1 MPESTTPGSTLYSA
15 LPHATLIPQKN
26 RRISVIWVIPLLAAM
41 VALGIA
47 VQRIL
52 SEGPTITIIL
62 KAAQGIEAGKT
73 FIKYK
78 DVNIGQVTAVQ
89 LSEDYSK
96 VKVTAKIA
104 KSAAGLIVEDAQ
116 FWVVEP
122 RISLSGVSG
131 LGTLLSG
138 NYIGFGVGTSS
149 QSGRKFTG
157 LDAPPA
163 IPDGLQGMQLT
174 LKASKLGS
182 LGIGAPVYYRSLEAG
197 EITGYNLAAD
207 GQSVEINLF
216 VRAPYDTFVNTE
228 TRFWN
233 VSGMDVSLG
242 ADGVQLHTESLVAII
257 AGGLAFDTPSFAEGA
272 GPPTSSSVFSLF
284 NDQASAMKKPEA
296 NSQHFVLYFHES
308 LRGLSVGAP
317 VTLLGLTGGEVSA
330 VGLDIDPKTQALRG
344 RVEIVAYP
352 DRLIG
357 RLGEQQLTIGQTLA
371 ESTQQRRAFFNHLIE
386 QMGMRAQLQS
396 GSLITGQLFVALDF
410 FPDEK
415 KAQIDWSLAKP
426 EIPSIPSILP
436 NLEAKI
442 GSILTK
448 LDSVQYEAIDTDL
461 RKLLNSSD
469 QVMQDIDKALIHFDK
484 SITPEMKTAIEAFR
498 KATLSANTMM
508 QNADATLVSPDA
520 PVQQDLRDAMQEITR
535 TARALRVLTDYLER
549 HPESLLRGKP
559 EDKN

>member
-1 MPESTTPGSTLYSA
+1 MPESTLHSA
-15 LPHATLIPQKN
+15 LPHATLVPKKN
-26 RRISVIWVIPLLAAM
+26 RRISVIWLIPILAAV

-96 VKVTAKIA
+96 VKVTAKIT
-104 KSAAGLIVEDAQ
+104 KSASGLIVEDAQ

-149 QSGRKFTG
+149 QSERRFTG

-163 IPDGLQGMQLT
+163 IPDGQHGLQLT
-174 LKASKLGS
+174 LKAAKLGS
-182 LGIGAPVYYRSLEAG
+182 LGIGAPIYYRSLEAG
-197 EITGYNLAAD
+197 EVTGYNLAAD
-207 GQSVEINLF
+207 GQSIEVNIF
-216 VRAPYDTFVNTE
+216 VRAPYDKFVNAE

-233 VSGMDVSLG
+233 VSGMNVSLG

-257 AGGLAFDTPSFAEGA
+257 AGGLAFDTPSFADDAE
-272 GPPTSSSVFSLF
+272 PPTSSTVFSLF
-284 NDQASAMKKPEA
+284 DDQASAMKKPEA
-296 NSQHFVLYFHES
+296 SSQHFVLYFHES

-317 VTLLGLTGGEVSA
+317 VTLLGLPGGEVTD

-357 RLGEQQLTIGQTLA
+357 RLGEQQLAIGQTLA
-371 ESTQQRRAFFNHLIE
+371 DNAKQRRAFFDHLVE

-396 GSLITGQLFVALDF
+396 GSLITGQLFVAMDF
-410 FPDEK
+410 FPDAK
-415 KAQIDWSLAKP
+415 KAQIDWNLAKP
-426 EIPSIPSILP
+426 EIPSIPSPLP
-436 NLEAKI
+436 NLEAKL

-448 LDSVQYEAIDTDL
+448 LDSVQYEAIGTDL

-469 QVMQDIDKALIHFDK
+469 QVMKDIDKALIHFDK
-484 SITPEMKTAIEAFR
+484 SITPEMKTAIEALR
-498 KATLSANTMM
+498 KATVSADQLMKNT
-508 QNADATLVSPDA
+508 DTTLLSPDA
-520 PVQQDLRDAMQEITR
+520 PAQQDIRDAMQEITR
-535 TARALRVLTDYLER
+535 TARAVRVLTDYLER
-549 HPESLLRGKP
+549 HPEALLRGKP
-559 EDKN
+559 EEKN

>member
-1 MPESTTPGSTLYSA
+1 MPESTLHA
-15 LPHATLIPQKN
+15 ELPRATLVTKKH
-26 RRISVIWVIPLLAAM
+26 RRISVIWLIPILAAV

-78 DVNIGQVTAVQ
+78 DVNIGQVTTVQ
-89 LSEDYSK
+89 LSDDYSK
-96 VKVTAKIA
+96 VKVTAKIT

-116 FWVVEP
+116 FWVVAP
-122 RISLSGVSG
+122 RITLSGVSG

-138 NYIGFGVGTSS
+138 NYIGFGVGKSS
-149 QSGRKFTG
+149 KSEREFTG
-157 LDAPPA
+157 LDTPPA
-163 IPDGLQGMQLT
+163 IADGQHGMQLI
-174 LKASKLGS
+174 LKAAKLGS

-197 EITGYNLAAD
+197 EVTSYNLAAD
-207 GQSVEINLF
+207 GQSIDVKIF
-216 VRAPYDTFVNTE
+216 VRAPYDTFVNAE

-233 VSGMDVSLG
+233 VSGMNVSLG
-242 ADGVQLHTESLVAII
+242 ADGVQLHTESLAAII
-257 AGGLAFDTPSFAEGA
+257 AGGLAFDTPSFADGA
-272 GPPTSSSVFSLF
+272 GPATASTVFSLF
-284 NDQASAMKKPEA
+284 DDQASAMKKPEA
-296 NSQHFVLYFHES
+296 NAQHFVLYFNES

-317 VTLLGLTGGEVSA
+317 VTLLGLPGGEVTD
-330 VGLDIDPKTQALRG
+330 VGLDIDPKTRALRG

-357 RLGEQQLTIGQTLA
+357 RLGEHQLAIGQTLA
-371 ESTQQRRAFFNHLIE
+371 DSTQQRHAFFDHLVE

-410 FPDEK
+410 FPDAK
-415 KAQIDWSLAKP
+415 KAQIVWNLAKP
-426 EIPSIPSILP
+426 EIPSIPSPLP
-436 NLEAKI
+436 NLQAKL

-448 LDSVQYEAIDTDL
+448 LDSVQYEAIGTDL
-461 RKLLNSSD
+461 RKLLNSSN

-484 SITPEMKTAIEAFR
+484 SITPEVKTAIEAFR
-498 KATLSANTMM
+498 KATISADKLMKNT
-508 QNADATLVSPDA
+508 DTTLLSPDA
-520 PVQQDLRDAMQEITR
+520 PAQQDIRDAMQEITR

-549 HPESLLRGKP
+549 HPEALLRGKP
-559 EDKN
+559 EEKN

>member
-1 MPESTTPGSTLYSA
+1 MPESTLHSA
-15 LPHATLIPQKN
+15 LPQATLVTKKH
-26 RRISVIWVIPLLAAM
+26 RRISIIWLIPMIAAV

-47 VQRIL
+47 VQSYL
-52 SEGPTITIIL
+52 NQGPTITILL

-73 FIKYK
+73 FIRYK

-89 LSEDYSK
+89 LSDDYSR

-104 KSAAGLIVEDAQ
+104 KNAAGLIVKDAQ

-149 QSGRKFTG
+149 QSERQFTG

-163 IPDGLQGMQLT
+163 IPDGQHGLQLT
-174 LKASKLGS
+174 LKATKLGS
-182 LGIGAPVYYRSLEAG
+182 LGIGAPIFYRSLEAG
-197 EITGYNLAAD
+197 EVTGYNLAAD
-207 GQSVEINLF
+207 GQSIEVKIF
-216 VRAPYDTFVNTE
+216 VRAPYDRFINAE

-233 VSGMDVSLG
+233 VSGMNVSLG
-242 ADGVQLHTESLVAII
+242 ADGVQLHTESLVALI
-257 AGGLAFDTPSFAEGA
+257 AGGLSFDTPAFAEGA
-272 GPPTSSSVFSLF
+272 KPPTSSTVFSLF
-284 NDQASAMKKPEA
+284 DDQTSAMKKPEA
-296 NSQHFVLYFHES
+296 NAQHFVLYFNES

-317 VTLLGLTGGEVSA
+317 VTLLGLTGGEVTS

-357 RLGEQQLTIGQTLA
+357 HLGKQQLSIGQTL
-371 ESTQQRRAFFNHLIE
+371 EDSTQQRHALFNHFVE
-386 QMGMRAQLQS
+386 NMGMRAQLQS

-410 FPDEK
+410 FPDAK
-415 KAQIDWSLAKP
+415 KAQIDWNMSQP
-426 EIPSIPSILP
+426 EIPSIPSLLP
-436 NLEAKI
+436 DLEAKI
-442 GSILTK
+442 GSILSK
-448 LDSVQYEAIDTDL
+448 IDSVQYEAIGSDL

-469 QVMQDIDKALIHFDK
+469 QLIKNIDKTLINFDK
-484 SITPEMKTAIEAFR
+484 SITPEMKLAIEAFR

-508 QNADATLVSPDA
+508 QNTDAALLSPDA
-520 PVQQDLRDAMQEITR
+520 PVQQELRDAMQEITR

-549 HPESLLRGKP
+549 HPEALLRGKP
-559 EDKN
+559 EEKNQ

>member
-1 MPESTTPGSTLYSA
+1 MPESTPHA
-15 LPHATLIPQKN
+15 DLPHATRVPKKN
-26 RRISVIWVIPLLAAM
+26 RRISVIWVIPILAAV

-52 SEGPTITIIL
+52 SEGPTITITL

-89 LSEDYSK
+89 LSNDYSR

-104 KSAAGLIVEDAQ
+104 KDAAGLIVEDAQ
-116 FWVVEP
+116 FWVVAP

-138 NYIGFGVGTSS
+138 NYIGFGVGKSS
-149 QSGRKFTG
+149 KSEREFTG

-163 IPDGLQGMQLT
+163 ITDGQHGMQLT
-174 LKASKLGS
+174 LNAAKLGS

-197 EITGYNLAAD
+197 EVTGYNLAAD
-207 GQSVEINLF
+207 GQSIEVKIF
-216 VRAPYDTFVNTE
+216 VRAPYDKFINAE

-233 VSGMDVSLG
+233 VSGMNVSLG

-257 AGGLAFDTPSFAEGA
+257 AGGLAFDTPSFAEDA
-272 GPPTSSSVFSLF
+272 GPASASTVFTLF
-284 NDQASAMKKPEA
+284 DDQALAMKKPEA
-296 NSQHFVLYFHES
+296 NAQHFVLYFHES

-317 VTLLGLTGGEVSA
+317 VTMLGLTGGEVTD
-330 VGLDIDPKTQALRG
+330 VGLDIDPQTQALRG

-357 RLGEQQLTIGQTLA
+357 RLGGQQAAIGQTLA
-371 ESTQQRRAFFNHLIE
+371 ESAKQRHAFFDHLVE
-386 QMGMRAQLQS
+386 QRGMRAQLQS
-396 GSLITGQLFVALDF
+396 GSLLTGQLFVALDF
-410 FPDEK
+410 FPDVK
-415 KAQIDWSLAKP
+415 KAQIDWNLTEP
-426 EIPSIPSILP
+426 EIPSVPSPLP
-436 NLEAKI
+436 NLEAKL

-448 LDSVQYEAIDTDL
+448 LDSVQYEAIGTDI
-461 RKLLNSSD
+461 RKLLNTSD
-469 QVMQDIDKALIHFDK
+469 QLMKDIDKALLNFDK
-484 SITPEMKTAIEAFR
+484 SVTPEMKAAIEAFR
-498 KATLSANTMM
+498 KATVSANKMM
-508 QNADATLVSPDA
+508 QNTDASLLSPDA
-520 PVQQDLRDAMQEITR
+520 PVQQELRDAMQEITR

-549 HPESLLRGKP
+549 HPEALLRGKP

>member
-1 MPESTTPGSTLYSA
+1 MPESTLHA
-15 LPHATLIPQKN
+15 ELPRATLVTKKH
-26 RRISVIWVIPLLAAM
+26 RRISVIWLIPILAAV

-89 LSEDYSK
+89 LSDDYSK
-96 VKVTAKIA
+96 VKVTAKIT

-116 FWVVEP
+116 FWVVAP
-122 RISLSGVSG
+122 RITLSGVSG

-138 NYIGFGVGTSS
+138 NYIGFGVGKSS
-149 QSGRKFTG
+149 RAQREFAG
-157 LDAPPA
+157 LDVPPA
-163 IPDGLQGMQLT
+163 VADGQHGIQLT
-174 LKASKLGS
+174 LKAAKLGS

-197 EITGYNLAAD
+197 EVTGYNLAAD
-207 GQSVEINLF
+207 GQSIEVNLF
-216 VRAPYDTFVNTE
+216 VRAPYDKFVNAE

-233 VSGMDVSLG
+233 VSGMNVSLG

-257 AGGLAFDTPSFAEGA
+257 AGGLAFDTPSFADGA
-272 GPPTSSSVFSLF
+272 GPPTGSTVFSLF
-284 NDQASAMKKPEA
+284 DDQASAMKKPEA

-317 VTLLGLTGGEVSA
+317 VTLLGLPGGEVTD

-357 RLGEQQLTIGQTLA
+357 RLGEQQLAIGQTLA
-371 ESTQQRRAFFNHLIE
+371 ESNQERHAFFDHLVE

-410 FPDEK
+410 FPDVK
-415 KAQIDWSLAKP
+415 KAQIDWNLTKP
-426 EIPSIPSILP
+426 EIPSIPSPLP
-436 NLEAKI
+436 NLEAKL

-448 LDSVQYEAIDTDL
+448 LDSVQYEAIGADL

-469 QVMQDIDKALIHFDK
+469 QVMQDIDQALIHFDK
-484 SITPEMKTAIEAFR
+484 SITPEMKIAIEAFR
-498 KATLSANTMM
+498 KATLSANKMM
-508 QNADATLVSPDA
+508 QSTDAALLSPDA
-520 PVQQDLRDAMQEITR
+520 PVQQELRDAMQEITR

-559 EDKN
+559 EEKN

>member
-1 MPESTTPGSTLYSA
+1 MPESTPHTE
-15 LPHATLIPQKN
+15 LPHATLVTKKH
-26 RRISVIWVIPLLAAM
+26 RRISVIWLIPILAAV

-52 SEGPTITIIL
+52 SEGPTITITL

-89 LSEDYSK
+89 LSNDYSR

-104 KSAAGLIVEDAQ
+104 KDAAGLIVEDAQ
-116 FWVVEP
+116 FWVVAP

-138 NYIGFGVGTSS
+138 NYIGFGVGKSS
-149 QSGRKFTG
+149 KSEREFTG

-163 IPDGLQGMQLT
+163 IADGQHGMQLT
-174 LKASKLGS
+174 LNAAKLGS

-197 EITGYNLAAD
+197 EVTGYNLATD
-207 GQSVEINLF
+207 GQSIEVKIF
-216 VRAPYDTFVNTE
+216 VRAPYDKFINAE

-233 VSGMDVSLG
+233 VSGMNVSLG

-257 AGGLAFDTPSFAEGA
+257 AGGLAFDTPSFAEDA
-272 GPPTSSSVFSLF
+272 GSASASTVFTLF
-284 NDQASAMKKPEA
+284 DDQALAMKKPEA
-296 NSQHFVLYFHES
+296 NAQHFVLYFHES

-317 VTLLGLTGGEVSA
+317 VTMLGLTGGEVTD
-330 VGLDIDPKTQALRG
+330 VGLDIDPQTQALRG

-357 RLGEQQLTIGQTLA
+357 RLGGQQAAIGQTLA
-371 ESTQQRRAFFNHLIE
+371 ESAKQRHAFFDHLVE

-396 GSLITGQLFVALDF
+396 GSLLTGQLFVALDF
-410 FPDEK
+410 FPDVK
-415 KAQIDWSLAKP
+415 KAQIDWNQTEP
-426 EIPSIPSILP
+426 EIPSIPSPLP
-436 NLEAKI
+436 NLEAKL

-448 LDSVQYEAIDTDL
+448 LDSVQYEAIGTDI
-461 RKLLNSSD
+461 RKLLNTSD
-469 QVMQDIDKALIHFDK
+469 QLMKDIDKALLNFDK
-484 SITPEMKTAIEAFR
+484 SVTPEMKAAIEAFR
-498 KATLSANTMM
+498 KATVSANKMM
-508 QNADATLVSPDA
+508 QNTDASLLSPDA
-520 PVQQDLRDAMQEITR
+520 PVQQELRDAMQEITR

-549 HPESLLRGKP
+549 HPEALLRGKP
-559 EDKN
+559 EEKN

>member
-1 MPESTTPGSTLYSA
+1 MPESTLHA
-15 LPHATLIPQKN
+15 ELPRATLVTKKH
-26 RRISVIWVIPLLAAM
+26 RRISVIWLIPILAAV

-78 DVNIGQVTAVQ
+78 DVNIGQVTTVQ
-89 LSEDYSK
+89 LSDDYSK

-104 KSAAGLIVEDAQ
+104 KSAAGLIVKDAQ

-138 NYIGFGVGTSS
+138 NYIGFGIGTSS
-149 QSGRKFTG
+149 QSERKFTG

-163 IPDGLQGMQLT
+163 IPDGQHGLQLT
-174 LKASKLGS
+174 LKAAKLGS
-182 LGIGAPVYYRSLEAG
+182 LGIGAPIYYRSLEAG
-197 EITGYNLAAD
+197 EVTGYNLAAD
-207 GQSVEINLF
+207 GQSIEVNIF
-216 VRAPYDTFVNTE
+216 VRAPYDTFVNAE

-233 VSGMDVSLG
+233 VSGMNVSLG

-272 GPPTSSSVFSLF
+272 GPPTTSTVFSLF
-284 NDQASAMKKPEA
+284 DDQASAMKKPEA

-317 VTLLGLTGGEVSA
+317 VTLLGLPGGEVTS
-330 VGLDIDPKTQALRG
+330 VGLDIDPQTQALRG

-357 RLGEQQLTIGQTLA
+357 RLGEQQLAIGQTLA
-371 ESTQQRRAFFNHLIE
+371 ESAQQRHAFFDHLVK

-410 FPDEK
+410 FPDVK

-426 EIPSIPSILP
+426 EIPSIPSPLP
-436 NLEAKI
+436 NLEAKL

-448 LDSVQYEAIDTDL
+448 LDSVQYAAIDTDL

-469 QVMQDIDKALIHFDK
+469 QVMKDIDKALIHFDK
-484 SITPEMKTAIEAFR
+484 SITPEMKIAIEAFR
-498 KATLSANTMM
+498 KATLSANKMM
-508 QNADATLVSPDA
+508 QNTDATLLSPDA
-520 PVQQDLRDAMQEITR
+520 PVQQELRDAMQEITR

-559 EDKN
+559 EEKK

>member
-1 MPESTTPGSTLYSA
+1 MPESTLHSA

-26 RRISVIWVIPLLAAM
+26 RRISVIWLIPLLASV

-52 SEGPTITIIL
+52 SEGPTITILL

-96 VKVTAKIA
+96 VMVTAKIA
-104 KSAAGLIVEDAQ
+104 KNAAGLIVEDAQ

-122 RISLSGVSG
+122 RISLSGISG
-131 LGTLLSG
+131 LNTLLSG

-149 QSGRKFTG
+149 RSEHKFTG
-157 LDAPPA
+157 LDVPPP
-163 IPDGLQGMQLT
+163 IPDGQNGLQLT
-174 LKASKLGS
+174 LKAAKLGS
-182 LGIGAPVYYRSLEAG
+182 LGIGAPIYYRSLEAG
-197 EITGYNLAAD
+197 QVTGYNLAPD
-207 GQSVEINLF
+207 GQSIEINLF
-216 VRAPYDTFVNTE
+216 VRAPYDKFVNAE

-233 VSGMDVSLG
+233 VSGMNVSLG
-242 ADGVQLHTESLVAII
+242 ADGVQLHTESLVSII

-272 GPPTSSSVFSLF
+272 GPPTSSTLFSLF

-296 NSQHFVLYFHES
+296 NSQHFVLYFNES

-317 VTLLGLTGGEVSA
+317 VTLLGLPGGEVTE

-352 DRLIG
+352 DRLID
-357 RLGEQQLTIGQTLA
+357 RLGEQQLIIGQTLA
-371 ESTQQRRAFFNHLIE
+371 ESTQQRHAFFDHLIE

-396 GSLITGQLFVALDF
+396 ASLITGQLFVALDF
-410 FPDEK
+410 FPDAK
-415 KAQIDWSLAKP
+415 KVQFDWSLAKP
-426 EIPSIPSILP
+426 EIPSIPSPLP
-436 NLEAKI
+436 NLEAKL

-448 LDSVQYEAIDTDL
+448 LDSVQYAAIDTDL

-469 QVMQDIDKALIHFDK
+469 QVMKDIDKALIHFDK
-484 SITPEMKTAIEAFR
+484 NITPELATAIEAFR
-498 KATLSANTMM
+498 KATLSANKMM
-508 QNADATLVSPDA
+508 QNTDATLLSPDA
-520 PVQQDLRDAMQEITR
+520 PVQQELRDAMQEITR

-559 EDKN
+559 EEKN